1 MHKHYG
7 GIDWFNGKSTKLLSQ
22 CLDNAV
28 KKEQE
33 IPKLILEIINAL
45 TDKNYSISS
54 MKSIN
59 KKMRSKEEIYK
70 DYGMKVGD

>member
-1 MHKHYG
+1 M
-7 GIDWFNGKSTKLLSQ
+7 LSQ

-45 TDKNYSISS
+45 TDKNYSLSS

-70 DYGMKVGD
+70 DYGMKVGE

>member
-1 MHKHYG
+1 M
-7 GIDWFNGKSTKLLSQ
+7 KLLSQ

-33 IPKLILEIINAL
+33 IPKIILEILNAL

-54 MKSIN
+54 MDSFN
-59 KKMRSKEEIYK
+59 KKMRSAKDILK